1 MTLQPGRPDRV
12 FVAEYPSCKKAPVVP
27 RCATLYKRNQLQEST
42 YSEQRRTTRGYG
54 KRHGFRDEPAAK
66 KALAN
71 EAIEARLASAA
82 PARKPTSAS
91 VYSSFF
97 ARAQARKAA
106 TWAVGRL

>member
-1 MTLQPGRPDRV
+1 LFRVVLRSISGTSCRSQPIANNG
-12 FVAEYPSCKKAPVVP
+12 
-27 RCATLYKRNQLQEST
+27 
-42 YSEQRRTTRGYG
+42 EQREATASATA
-54 KRHGFRDEPAAK
+54 FATEPAAK